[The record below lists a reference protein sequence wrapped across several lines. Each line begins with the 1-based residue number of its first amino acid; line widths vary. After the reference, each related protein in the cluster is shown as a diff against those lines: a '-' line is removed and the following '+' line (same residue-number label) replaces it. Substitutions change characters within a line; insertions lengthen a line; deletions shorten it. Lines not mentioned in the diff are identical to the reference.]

1 MIGSGD
7 RSATGLPE
15 GSLDGVDKNQ
25 TNCGKHVFTN
35 IETQTESMGDVL
47 GPQNSP
53 CANGC

>member
-25 TNCGKHVFTN
+25 TNCGKHIFTN

-47 GPQNSP
+47 GPKNSP